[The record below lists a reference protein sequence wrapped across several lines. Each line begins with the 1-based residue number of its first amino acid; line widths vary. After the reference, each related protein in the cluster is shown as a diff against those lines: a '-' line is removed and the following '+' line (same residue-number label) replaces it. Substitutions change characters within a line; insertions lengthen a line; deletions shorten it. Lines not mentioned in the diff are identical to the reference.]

1 MFYLARH
8 SARGAGHGDDSG
20 ESKVRETGGDAGS
33 ATGEAP
39 DPLWRGVMDWLAGV
53 GVGEPAAVAAGT
65 LLEEL
70 AGPPRVA
77 VRGPRGIGARSVA
90 DALRGARGTDG
101 WLISAEEGPA
111 PQGAADAVVALT
123 RNPRAGR
130 RPGEVPVHPGD
141 ARRGLSLAD
150 APEPPPAGESGV
162 ADIVAEVATLLSGP
176 ARADARA
183 RRLRAGIAEI
193 AAAHADVRDDL
204 EELLWP

>member
-1 MFYLARH
+1 M
-8 SARGAGHGDDSG
+8 RGS
-20 ESKVRETGGDAGS
+20 
-33 ATGEAP
+33 
-39 DPLWRGVMDWLAGV
+39 DPLWGGVMDWLADV
-53 GVGEPAAVAAGT
+53 GVGEPAAVAAAT

-90 DALRGARGTDG
+90 DVLRSARGTDG

-111 PQGAADAVVALT
+111 PRGTADVVVFLT
-123 RNPRAGR
+123 RDPRAGR
-130 RPGEVPVHPGD
+130 LPGVVPVHPGD

-150 APEPPPAGESGV
+150 APAPPPVGGPGGITGAGGVGAGGVGAGASAGTLGV
-162 ADIVAEVATLLSGP
+162 AGIVAALTPLVA
-176 ARADARA
+176 ADALADGRA
-183 RRLRAGIAEI
+183 GRLREGVAEI